1 MAVRAK
7 KEAEG
12 LAKPT
17 LPPLAAAEGKKQ
29 GGYYSTI
36 LQYPQSGY
44 CIPNAPRANTAAAT
58 ALVGQFHFAYAHVI
72 IFLPILHTRHG
83 VKPFSN

>member
-1 MAVRAK
+1 MLSRCKKNICYGKDRVIGDIRYDRRIYHENGFILSSNYDWALIQAK

-36 LQYPQSGY
+36 LQ
-44 CIPNAPRANTAAAT
+44 
-58 ALVGQFHFAYAHVI
+58 
-72 IFLPILHTRHG
+72 
-83 VKPFSN
+83 

>member
-36 LQYPQSGY
+36 LQ
-44 CIPNAPRANTAAAT
+44 
-58 ALVGQFHFAYAHVI
+58 
-72 IFLPILHTRHG
+72 
-83 VKPFSN
+83 